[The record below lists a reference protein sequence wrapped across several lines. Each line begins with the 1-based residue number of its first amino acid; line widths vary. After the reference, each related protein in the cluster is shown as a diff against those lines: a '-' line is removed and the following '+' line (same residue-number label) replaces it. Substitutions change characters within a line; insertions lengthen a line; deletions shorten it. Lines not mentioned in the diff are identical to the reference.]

1 MPQGFFSG
9 GCTTPKRPHYA
20 HGKSRRAHPNRLEL
34 KKYCRWCKKHPPHRE
49 TKWRPRVVALTARAP
64 DSKSGGWG
72 FESLHPCHFVRGRE
86 AMGIVTR
93 IREFVQEVLAEFR
106 KVTWPSRQELINSTT
121 IVIVVTV
128 VLAFFLGGV
137 DIALSKVVERILR

>member
-1 MPQGFFSG
+1 
-9 GCTTPKRPHYA
+9 
-20 HGKSRRAHPNRLEL
+20 
-34 KKYCRWCKKHPPHRE
+34 
-49 TKWRPRVVALTARAP
+49 
-64 DSKSGGWG
+64 
-72 FESLHPCHFVRGRE
+72 
-86 AMGIVTR
+86 VTR

>member
-1 MPQGFFSG
+1 
-9 GCTTPKRPHYA
+9 
-20 HGKSRRAHPNRLEL
+20 
-34 KKYCRWCKKHPPHRE
+34 
-49 TKWRPRVVALTARAP
+49 
-64 DSKSGGWG
+64 
-72 FESLHPCHFVRGRE
+72 
-86 AMGIVTR
+86 MGIVPR

-106 KVTWPSRQELINSTT
+106 KVTWPSREELINSTS